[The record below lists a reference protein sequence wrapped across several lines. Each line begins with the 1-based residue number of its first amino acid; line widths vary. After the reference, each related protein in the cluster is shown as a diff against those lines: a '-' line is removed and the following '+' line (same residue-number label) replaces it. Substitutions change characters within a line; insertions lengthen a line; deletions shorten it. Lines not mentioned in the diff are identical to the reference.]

1 MVSTRYEEVVDE
13 VSGPDEFFGR

>member
-1 MVSTRYEEVVDE
+1 MVSTRYEEAVDE